1 MKTAFIIIAAAVILG
16 FVFGL
21 LPFGKSGEPDEYHPG
36 TVVHVHNHPPRQC
49 RENVFQR
56 VKRKQEEQR
65 KAYHESEW
73 KHYGNYGPW

>member
-1 MKTAFIIIAAAVILG
+1 MIFGWFAFFALLGLLFIAAAVLMFNAG
-16 FVFGL
+16 YK
-21 LPFGKSGEPDEYHPG
+21 PERKQKM
-36 TVVHVHNHPPRQC
+36 TVHIHNHPPRQR

-73 KHYGNYGPW
+73 KHYGNFGPW

>member
-16 FVFGL
+16 FVFGI
-21 LPFGKSGEPDEYHPG
+21 LPFGKSGEHHPG
-36 TVVHVHNHPPRQC
+36 TVVHIHNHPPRQR